1 MSSHTC
7 TSPPSRGGA
16 VTACCALRL
25 RVDPLTIRASAPA
38 RLGGCSSIC
47 IREPTYLLL
56 GLSRRSSLSHLALA
70 PMPLTM
76 FSMVPDEVDPR
87 AVRGKTFFF
96 ERVHRHNTEEGR
108 RRKHLTEV
116 VKVSDAFMVAMPGRA
131 LRVRLVLSI
140 TKSARRCDCSPRL
153 GCQPDRSAPHP
164 FPYRR
169 KFGTARVPTS
179 ARLDILHP
187 VATRCLPVQ
196 LRRPNRSFQRAASQY
211 SAPSASI

>member
-116 VKVSDAFMVAMPGRA
+116 
-131 LRVRLVLSI
+131 RLVLSI
-140 TKSARRCDCSPRL
+140 TTSARRCDCSPRL